1 MTPAV
6 LIGVVSGR
14 QRNLRECQ
22 QVCEIRGSVALLLAC
37 TVLYGAVQCAK
48 KSFCHTCAYGFRLQ
62 RICTQSHVLALTV
75 AVPGAKSA
83 TNTFVLN
90 AGRGA
95 DSGAELFTH

>member
-1 MTPAV
+1 MCKIIFGLDGAV
-6 LIGVVSGR
+6 MS
-14 QRNLRECQ
+14 
-22 QVCEIRGSVALLLAC
+22 
-37 TVLYGAVQCAK
+37 GAVQCAMNE

-75 AVPGAKSA
+75 AVPGAKSV

-95 DSGAELFTH
+95 VCGAELFTY